1 MSTFTEKI
9 TLTNARDIG
18 NAMTR
23 LIPETEIRSL
33 VVDAYVDTGAWFLVL
48 NEETRAALG
57 LEIVGTESATLVDGS
72 TAEYAV
78 TEPVEF
84 RWKDRAKSMNAL
96 VIPGANAVLFS
107 ALCMEAL
114 DVLADPVAECLV
126 GRHGDKASYQVF

>member
-9 TLTNARDIG
+9 TLTNTRDMG
-18 NAMTR
+18 YANDGF
-23 LIPETEIRSL
+23 IPQSKVRSL

-57 LEIVGTESATLVDGS
+57 LKITGSKRAQLADGS
-72 TAEYAV
+72 VKEYGV

-84 RWKDRAKSMNAL
+84 AWKNRSNAMPAL
-96 VIPGANAVLFS
+96 LIPEASTVLLG

-114 DVLADPVAECLV
+114 DVLADPVAERLV
-126 GRHGDKASYQVF
+126 GRHGEEALYQVF

>member
-9 TLTNARDIG
+9 TLTNAGDLSAASRG
-18 NAMTR
+18 FM
-23 LIPETEIRSL
+23 PESEVRSL

-57 LEIVGTESATLVDGS
+57 LEIVGTESATLADGS

-78 TEPVEF
+78 TEAVEF
-84 RWKDRAKSMNAL
+84 RWKNRKQITGAL
-96 VIPGANAVLFS
+96 VIPGAHTALFG

-114 DVLADPVAECLV
+114 DLMADPVAECLV
-126 GRHGDKASYQVF
+126 GRHGDEAIYQVY